1 MADSPSGPLVL
12 CLPSKGSL
20 SDGVT
25 RLFQQCL
32 IPVTRTR
39 GNRSYEATIA
49 GFDDVHVLL
58 ARATEIPSMLDA
70 GQAHVGITGLDL
82 VREHLG
88 EGASSIHVV
97 MGDLGFG
104 RADLVVGVP
113 RTWLDVTTVTDL
125 VEVAEDVRHRHQ
137 RPVRVA
143 TKFPNL
149 TRAWFREQGLT
160 DYRIVESLGAIEG
173 APRGGQADLIVDL
186 TSTGTTLEANGLKQ
200 ISGGTVLR
208 SQASLVAAGRA
219 DAWTDA
225 HLATLGRL
233 VMLFEGSLAAQRQRV
248 VRARFAVP
256 GPEASVRSDL
266 EGQLVEATW
275 SGGDGLVELVGR
287 AEVGRVP
294 GLLGTLADAGAVA
307 SSVEEPG
314 LLVSAGST
322 AVPAF
327 RAHLGRP

>member
-1 MADSPSGPLVL
+1 MADPLVL

-25 RLFQQCL
+25 RLFEQCL
-32 IPVTRTR
+32 IPVRRTR
-39 GNRSYEATIA
+39 GSRSYEATIA

-88 EGASSIHVV
+88 EGASAIQVV
-97 MGDLGFG
+97 LGDLGFG

-113 RTWLDVTTVTDL
+113 RTWLDVTTVADL

-173 APRGGQADLIVDL
+173 APRAGQADLIIDL

-200 ISGGTVLR
+200 VTGGTVLR

-219 DAWTDA
+219 SAWSEA
-225 HLATLGRL
+225 QLATLGRL
-233 VMLFEGSLAAQRQRV
+233 VMLFEASLAAQRQRV
-248 VRARFAVP
+248 VRARFAGA
-256 GPEASVRSDL
+256 GPEAQVRAALDAH
-266 EGQLVEATW
+266 LVEATW
-275 SGGDGLVELVGR
+275 SGEGGAAGLVELVGR

-294 GLLGTLADAGAVA
+294 GLLGALLDAGAVA
-307 SSVEEPG
+307 SSVEDPG

-322 AVPAF
+322 AVPTF
-327 RAHLGRP
+327 RAHLGR